1 MKYAGQCWRDKLKNV
16 RIEMKKNSY
25 QALFLGKLDEIAW
38 LFNLRGSD
46 IPYNPVFY
54 SYAIIE
60 MEKDRALF
68 EKMKISF
75 FSNDEI

>member
-1 MKYAGQCWRDKLKNV
+1 MKYAGQCWRDKLENV

-60 MEKDRALF
+60 IEKDRALF
-68 EKMKISF
+68 EKMKILF
-75 FSNDEI
+75 FL